1 MLEIKNTI
9 TEVKNVFNGVS
20 RLSTAE
26 YRIFVLKKS
35 LKNNR
40 VEIISKYDKHKE
52 LKEKECI
59 FIQHS
64 FLARKL
70 DNIYI

>member
-26 YRIFVLKKS
+26 YRIFVLKFEA
-35 LKNNR
+35 R
-40 VEIISKYDKHKE
+40 
-52 LKEKECI
+52 
-59 FIQHS
+59 FIGIQ
-64 FLARKL
+64 
-70 DNIYI
+70 I